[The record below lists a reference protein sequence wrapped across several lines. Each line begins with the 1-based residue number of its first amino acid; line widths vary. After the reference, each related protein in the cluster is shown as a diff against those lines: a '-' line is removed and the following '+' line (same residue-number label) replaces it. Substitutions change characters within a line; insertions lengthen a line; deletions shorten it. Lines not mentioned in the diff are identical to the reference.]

1 MKRFYSHYEKILLFL
16 EHEISKSMET
26 LRRKTSKS
34 EIFPAHPPLPCI
46 RQQHAVNLKLYRSH
60 KRTELWFLNQDWSQ
74 DYSASCPLPLSHC
87 AHWQDAVTQARRFLE
102 VSVCM
107 CAHLKTAHFLHALKL
122 LSERDGVIFFIYCK

>member
-1 MKRFYSHYEKILLFL
+1 MTRFYSHYEKILLFL

-60 KRTELWFLNQDWSQ
+60 KRTELWFLKSGLKPRLLCFMSTATQPL
-74 DYSASCPLPLSHC
+74 CPLTRCSNTSKTVPRGECVHVHVCTSENSTLPSC
-87 AHWQDAVTQARRFLE
+87 SEVTQ
-102 VSVCM
+102 
-107 CAHLKTAHFLHALKL
+107 
-122 LSERDGVIFFIYCK
+122 